1 LRKIKKELTGIPAS
15 RGIGIGPI
23 FQFVRQELIIEERS
37 NIQPEEELKRLY
49 TAISTAKDQIDSIYE
64 KALKESSD
72 ADAEIFQVH
81 RMILEDPELLAGV
94 ENKIKNQDK
103 SAELAM
109 QETGQTFSDIMAA
122 MKDEYFA
129 SRATDILDVRNRVLR
144 ILLGIA
150 ESPTVALKE
159 PSVIAADDLTPSDTV
174 LLDKTLVVGFCTS
187 GGSATSHTAILARGL
202 GIPAVAGVGDEVLLQ
217 KNGTE
222 VILDGTKG
230 TAIFAPGKALIAE
243 YRQRIKAAN
252 SIHEEAMKYAKEPA
266 ITKDGKRIEVV
277 ANIGNVEGAI
287 SAVDNGAEG
296 VGLLRTEFLYLER
309 MKLPTEEEQ
318 FQVYRDILNVFGD
331 MPVILRT
338 LDVGGDKEIPYMG
351 LEAES
356 NSFLGQRALRLCL
369 VRPDIFKPQLRAA
382 LRASAGYNLKIM
394 FPMVATA
401 SEVRAARKVLDEC
414 AAELKEEGV
423 QMAEDIEIGIMVEI
437 PSAAL
442 VADQLAKEIDFF
454 SIGTNDLSQYTMAA
468 DRTNPKVAE
477 LSNAFFPA
485 VLRLVR
491 EVIQAAHKEG
501 KWVGMCGELAGEPL
515 ALPILLGL
523 ELDEFSMNPPMVPLA
538 KQIIRNLDTREMK
551 EIADQTLEL
560 ESPADIQAFI
570 KEKIPFIAEITG

>member
-1 LRKIKKELTGIPAS
+1 MKELVGIPAS

-23 FQFVRQELIIEERS
+23 FQFVRKELIIKERS
-37 NIQPEEELKRLY
+37 NIQPEEELKRLN
-49 TAISTAKDQIDSIYE
+49 TAISTAKEQIDSIYE

-72 ADAEIFQVH
+72 ADAEIFQAH

-109 QETGQTFSDIMAA
+109 QETGQSFSDIMAA
-122 MKDEYFA
+122 MSDEYFA
-129 SRATDILDVRNRVLR
+129 ARATDILDVRNRVLR

-150 ESPTVALKE
+150 ESPTTALKE
-159 PSVIAADDLTPSDTV
+159 PSVIVADDLTPSDTV
-174 LLDKTLVVGFCTS
+174 LLDKTLVIGFCTS
-187 GGSATSHTAILARGL
+187 RGSATSHTAILARGL
-202 GIPAVAGVGDEVLLQ
+202 GIPAVAGVGDEVLSQ
-217 KNGTE
+217 KNGTK

-230 TAIFAPGKALIAE
+230 IAIFAPGKELIDE
-243 YRQRIKAAN
+243 YRQRIIAAN
-252 SIHEEAMKYAKEPA
+252 IIRKEAMKNAKEPA
-266 ITKDGKRIEVV
+266 RTKDGKRIEVV
-277 ANIGNVEGAI
+277 ANIGNVDGAK
-287 SAVDNGAEG
+287 SAVENGAEG

-309 MKLPTEEEQ
+309 TKLPTEEEQ
-318 FQVYRDILNVFGD
+318 FQVYRDILDVFGD

-351 LEAES
+351 LEVES

-394 FPMVATA
+394 FPMVATV

-414 AAELKEEGV
+414 AAELEKEGV
-423 QMAEDIEIGIMVEI
+423 QMAAEIEIGIMVEI

-442 VADQLAKEIDFF
+442 VADQLAKEVDFF

-491 EVIQAAHKEG
+491 EVIRAAHKEG

-551 EIADQTLEL
+551 EIADQALEL

>member
-1 LRKIKKELTGIPAS
+1 MKEIAGIPAS

-23 FQFVRQELIIEERS
+23 FQFVRQELIVEKRS
-37 NIQPEEELKRLY
+37 NIQPEVELKRLND
-49 TAISTAKDQIDSIYE
+49 AISTAKDQIESIYE
-64 KALKESSD
+64 KVLKESGE
-72 ADAEIFQVH
+72 ADAEIFQAH
-81 RMILEDPELLAGV
+81 LMILGDPELFAEV

-103 SAELAM
+103 CAELAM
-109 QETGQTFSDIMAA
+109 QEAGQSFSDIMAA

-129 SRATDILDVRNRVLR
+129 ARATDILDVSNRVLR

-150 ESPTVALKE
+150 ESPTAALEE
-159 PSVIAADDLTPSDTV
+159 PSVIVADDLTPSDTV
-174 LLDKTLVVGFCTS
+174 MLDKSLVIGFCTS
-187 GGSATSHTAILARGL
+187 RGSATSHTAILARGL
-202 GIPAVAGVGDEVLLQ
+202 GIPAVAGTGDEVLSL

-230 TAIFAPGKALIAE
+230 NAIIAPDNVLIAE

-252 SIHEEAMKYAKEPA
+252 TIREEAMKFAKDPA
-266 ITKDGKRIEVV
+266 ITKDGKQIEVV
-277 ANIGNVEGAI
+277 ANIGNIEGAK
-287 SAVDNGAEG
+287 SAIENGAEG
-296 VGLLRTEFLYLER
+296 VGLFRTEFLYLER
-309 MKLPTEEEQ
+309 TKLPTEEEQ
-318 FQVYRDILNVFGD
+318 FQVYKDILDVFGD

-338 LDVGGDKEIPYMG
+338 LDVGGDKEISYMG

-382 LRASAGYNLKIM
+382 LRASVGYNLKIM

-414 AAELKEEGV
+414 AAELKDEGV
-423 QMAEDIEIGIMVEI
+423 QIAEDIEIGIMVEI
-437 PSAAL
+437 PSAAV
-442 VADQLAKEIDFF
+442 VADQLAKEVDFF

-491 EVIQAAHKEG
+491 EVIRAAHKAG

-523 ELDEFSMNPPMVPLA
+523 ELDEYSMNPPMIPLA
-538 KQIIRNLDTREMK
+538 KQIIRSLDTRDMK
-551 EIADQTLEL
+551 KIADQALEL
-560 ESPADIQAFI
+560 ESPSDIQGFI

>member
-1 LRKIKKELTGIPAS
+1 MKELAGIPAS

-23 FQFVRQELIIEERS
+23 FQFVRQELIIEEKS
-37 NIQPEEELKRLY
+37 NIEPEEELKRLY
-49 TAISTAKDQIDSIYE
+49 IAISTAKDQIDSIYE

-72 ADAEIFQVH
+72 ADAEIFQAH

-109 QETGQTFSDIMAA
+109 QETGQTFSDMMAA

-129 SRATDILDVRNRVLR
+129 ARATDILDVRNRVLR

-159 PSVIAADDLTPSDTV
+159 PSVIVADDLTPSDTV

-266 ITKDGKRIEVV
+266 ITKDGKRVEVV
-277 ANIGNVEGAI
+277 ANIGNVEGAK

-309 MKLPTEEEQ
+309 MKSPTEEEQ

-401 SEVRAARKVLDEC
+401 SEVRAARKVLNEC
-414 AAELKEEGV
+414 ATELKEEGV

-491 EVIQAAHKEG
+491 KVIQAAHKEG

>member
-1 LRKIKKELTGIPAS
+1 MKEISGIPAS
-15 RGIGIGPI
+15 RGIGIGPTY
-23 FQFVRQELIIEERS
+23 QFVRQELIIEERS
-37 NIQPEEELKRLY
+37 NIQPDEELNRLNA
-49 TAISTAKDQIDSIYE
+49 AISTAKDQIDSIY
-64 KALKESSD
+64 KKVLKESSNS
-72 ADAEIFQVH
+72 DAEIFQAH
-81 RMILEDPELLAGV
+81 RMILEDPELLAEV
-94 ENKIKNQDK
+94 ENKIRNQDR

-109 QETGQTFSDIMAA
+109 QETGQSFSDIMAA
-122 MKDEYFA
+122 MKDEYFSA
-129 SRATDILDVRNRVLR
+129 RATDILDVRNRVLR

-150 ESPTVALKE
+150 ESPTAALKE
-159 PSVIAADDLTPSDTV
+159 PSVIVADDLTPSDTV
-174 LLDKTLVVGFCTS
+174 LLDKILVIGFCTS
-187 GGSATSHTAILARGL
+187 RGSATSHTAILARGL
-202 GIPAVAGVGDEVLLQ
+202 GIPAVAGVGDEVLSQ

-230 TAIFAPGKALIAE
+230 TVIFAPDKELIVE
-243 YRQRIKAAN
+243 YSQRIKAAN
-252 SIHEEAMKYAKEPA
+252 TIREEAMKYAKEPA
-266 ITKDGKRIEVV
+266 KTKDGKQIEVV
-277 ANIGNVEGAI
+277 ANIGNVEGAK

-309 MKLPTEEEQ
+309 TKLPTEEEQ
-318 FQVYRDILNVFGD
+318 FQVIKDILDVFGD

-351 LEAES
+351 LEEES

-382 LRASAGYNLKIM
+382 LRASAGFNLKIM
-394 FPMVATA
+394 FPMVATV

-414 AAELKEEGV
+414 AAELEKEGV

-491 EVIQAAHKEG
+491 EVIRAAHKEG

-523 ELDEFSMNPPMVPLA
+523 ELDEFSMNPPMIPLA

-551 EIADQTLEL
+551 EIADQALEL
-560 ESPADIQAFI
+560 ESPAEIQEFI

>member
-1 LRKIKKELTGIPAS
+1 MKELAGIPAS

-23 FQFVRQELIIEERS
+23 FQFVREELIIEERS
-37 NIQPEEELKRLY
+37 NIQPEEELKRLNA
-49 TAISTAKDQIDSIYE
+49 AISTAKDQINSIYE

-72 ADAEIFQVH
+72 ADAEIFQAH
-81 RMILEDPELLAGV
+81 RMILEDPELLEGV
-94 ENKIKNQDK
+94 EKKIKDQGR
-103 SAELAM
+103 SAEFAM
-109 QETGQTFSDIMAA
+109 QETGQSFSDIMAA
-122 MKDEYFA
+122 MSDEYFA
-129 SRATDILDVRNRVLR
+129 ARATDILDVRNRVIR

-150 ESPTVALKE
+150 ESPTAALKE
-159 PSVIAADDLTPSDTV
+159 PSVIVADDLTPSDTV
-174 LLDKTLVVGFCTS
+174 LLDKTLVIGFCTS
-187 GGSATSHTAILARGL
+187 RGSATSHTAILARGL
-202 GIPAVAGVGDEVLLQ
+202 GIPAVAGVGDEVLSQ

-230 TAIFAPGKALIAE
+230 TAIFAPGREMITE
-243 YRQRIKAAN
+243 YRQRIEAAN
-252 SIHEEAMKYAKEPA
+252 TIREEAMKFAKEPA
-266 ITKDGKRIEVV
+266 KTIDGKQIEVV
-277 ANIGNVEGAI
+277 ANIGNVEGAK
-287 SAVDNGAEG
+287 SAVENGAEG

-309 MKLPTEEEQ
+309 TKLPTEEEQ
-318 FQVYRDILNVFGD
+318 FQVIKDILDVFGD

-394 FPMVATA
+394 FPMVATT

-414 AAELKEEGV
+414 AVELRNEGA

-442 VADQLAKEIDFF
+442 VADQLAKEVDFF

-491 EVIQAAHKEG
+491 EVIRAAHKEG

-523 ELDEFSMNPPMVPLA
+523 ELDEFSMNPPMIPLA
-538 KQIIRNLDTREMK
+538 KQIIRNLDTRDMK
-551 EIADQTLEL
+551 EIADQALEL

>member
-1 LRKIKKELTGIPAS
+1 MKELAGIPAS

-23 FQFVRQELIIEERS
+23 FQFVRKELIIEERS
-37 NIQPEEELKRLY
+37 NIQPEEELKRLK
-49 TAISTAKDQIDSIYE
+49 TAISTAKEQIDSIYE

-72 ADAEIFQVH
+72 ADAEIFQAH

-109 QETGQTFSDIMAA
+109 QETGQSFSDIMAA
-122 MKDEYFA
+122 MSDEYFA
-129 SRATDILDVRNRVLR
+129 ARATDILDVRNRVLR

-150 ESPTVALKE
+150 ESPTTAMNE

-174 LLDKTLVVGFCTS
+174 LLDKTLVIGFCTS
-187 GGSATSHTAILARGL
+187 RGSATSHTAILARGL
-202 GIPAVAGVGDEVLLQ
+202 GIPAVAGVGDEVLSQ
-217 KNGTE
+217 KNGTQ

-230 TAIFAPGKALIAE
+230 TAIFAPGKELINE
-243 YRQRIKAAN
+243 YHQRIKAAN
-252 SIHEEAMKYAKEPA
+252 SIHEEAMKYAEEPA
-266 ITKDGKRIEVV
+266 RTKDGKRVEVV
-277 ANIGNVEGAI
+277 ANIGNVEGAK
-287 SAVDNGAEG
+287 SAVKNGAEG

-309 MKLPTEEEQ
+309 KKLPTEEEQ
-318 FQVYRDILNVFGD
+318 FQVYKDILDVFGD

-369 VRPDIFKPQLRAA
+369 ARPDIFKPQLRAA

-414 AAELKEEGV
+414 SAELEEEGV
-423 QMAEDIEIGIMVEI
+423 QMAAEIEIGIMVEI

-442 VADQLAKEIDFF
+442 VADQLAKEVDFF

-477 LSNAFFPA
+477 LSDAFFPA

-491 EVIQAAHKEG
+491 EVIRAAHKEG

-523 ELDEFSMNPPMVPLA
+523 ELDEFSMNPPMIPLA
-538 KQIIRNLDTREMK
+538 KQIIRNLDTRDMK
-551 EIADQTLEL
+551 EIADQALEL

>member
-1 LRKIKKELTGIPAS
+1 MKELAGIPAS

-23 FQFVRQELIIEERS
+23 FQFVRKELIIEERS
-37 NIQPEEELKRLY
+37 NIQPEEELKRLK
-49 TAISTAKDQIDSIYE
+49 TAISTAKEQIDSIYE

-72 ADAEIFQVH
+72 ADAEIFQAH

-109 QETGQTFSDIMAA
+109 QETGQSFSDIMAA
-122 MKDEYFA
+122 MSDEYFA
-129 SRATDILDVRNRVLR
+129 ARATDILDVRNRVLR

-150 ESPTVALKE
+150 ESPTTAMNE

-174 LLDKTLVVGFCTS
+174 LLDKTLVIGFCTS
-187 GGSATSHTAILARGL
+187 RGSATSHTAILARGL
-202 GIPAVAGVGDEVLLQ
+202 GIPAVAGVGDEVLSQ
-217 KNGTE
+217 KNGTQ

-230 TAIFAPGKALIAE
+230 TAIFAPGKELINE
-243 YRQRIKAAN
+243 YHQRIKAAN
-252 SIHEEAMKYAKEPA
+252 SIHEEAMKYAEEPA
-266 ITKDGKRIEVV
+266 RTKDGKRVEVV
-277 ANIGNVEGAI
+277 ANIGNVEGAK
-287 SAVDNGAEG
+287 SAVKNGAEG

-309 MKLPTEEEQ
+309 KKLPTEEEQ
-318 FQVYRDILNVFGD
+318 FQVYKDILDVFGD

-414 AAELKEEGV
+414 SAELEEEGV
-423 QMAEDIEIGIMVEI
+423 QMAAEIEIGIMVEI

-442 VADQLAKEIDFF
+442 VADQLAKEVDFF

-477 LSNAFFPA
+477 LSDAFFPA

-491 EVIQAAHKEG
+491 EVIRAAHKEG

-523 ELDEFSMNPPMVPLA
+523 ELDEFSMNPPMIPLA
-538 KQIIRNLDTREMK
+538 KQIIRNLDTRDMK
-551 EIADQTLEL
+551 EIADQALEL

>member
-1 LRKIKKELTGIPAS
+1 MKELTGIPAS

-23 FQFVRQELIIEERS
+23 FQFVRQEIIIEERS
-37 NIQPEEELKRLY
+37 NIQPEEELKRLN
-49 TAISTAKDQIDSIYE
+49 TAISTAKDQIDCIYE

-72 ADAEIFQVH
+72 ADAEIFQAH

-94 ENKIKNQDK
+94 ENKIKDQNK

-109 QETGQTFSDIMAA
+109 QETGKLFSDMMAA

-129 SRATDILDVRNRVLR
+129 ARATDILDVRNRVLR
-144 ILLGIA
+144 ILLGVA
-150 ESPTVALKE
+150 ESPTAALKE
-159 PSVIAADDLTPSDTV
+159 PSVIGADDLTPSDTV
-174 LLDKTLVVGFCTS
+174 LLDKNLVIGFCTS

-217 KNGTE
+217 ENGTQ

-230 TAIFAPGKALIAE
+230 TAIFAPGKALIDE
-243 YRQRIKAAN
+243 YRQQIEAAN
-252 SIHEEAMKYAKEPA
+252 SIHEEAMKYTKEPA
-266 ITKDGKRIEVV
+266 KTKDGKRIEVV
-277 ANIGNVEGAI
+277 ANIGNVEGAK

-309 MKLPTEEEQ
+309 KKLPTEEEQ
-318 FQVYRDILNVFGD
+318 FQVYRDILDVFGD

-394 FPMVATA
+394 FPMVATVG
-401 SEVRAARKVLDEC
+401 EVRAARKMLDEC
-414 AAELKEEGV
+414 AAELEEEGV

-442 VADQLAKEIDFF
+442 TADQLAKEIDFF

-491 EVIQAAHKEG
+491 EVIRAAHKEG

-523 ELDEFSMNPPMVPLA
+523 ELDEFSMNPPMIPLA
-538 KQIIRNLDTREMK
+538 KQIIRNLDTHEMK
-551 EIADQTLEL
+551 ELADQALEL

>member
-1 LRKIKKELTGIPAS
+1 MKELAGIPAS
-15 RGIGIGPI
+15 RGICIGPV
-23 FQFVRQELIIEERS
+23 FQFVRQELIIPERS
-37 NIQPEEELKRLY
+37 NIQPEEELKRLN

-64 KALKESSD
+64 KALKESND
-72 ADAEIFQVH
+72 EDAEIFQAH
-81 RMILEDPELLAGV
+81 RMILEDPELLAEV
-94 ENKIKNQDK
+94 ENKIKNQNK
-103 SAELAM
+103 SVESAM
-109 QETGQTFSDIMAA
+109 QETGQSFSDIMAA

-129 SRATDILDVRNRVLR
+129 ARAIDILDVSNRVVR

-150 ESPTVALKE
+150 ESPTAALKE
-159 PSVIAADDLTPSDTV
+159 PSVIVADDLTPSDTV
-174 LLDKTLVVGFCTS
+174 MLDKSLVIGFCTS
-187 GGSATSHTAILARGL
+187 RGSATSHTAILARGL
-202 GIPAVAGVGDEVLLQ
+202 GIPAVAGVGDGVFSQ
-217 KNGTE
+217 KNGTI
-222 VILDGTKG
+222 VILDGSKG
-230 TAIFAPGKALIAE
+230 TAIFAPGKELINE

-252 SIHEEAMKYAKEPA
+252 AIREEAMKYAKEPA
-266 ITKDGKRIEVV
+266 ITKDGKRVEVV
-277 ANIGNVEGAI
+277 ANIGNTEGAK
-287 SAVDNGAEG
+287 SAVENGAEG
-296 VGLLRTEFLYLER
+296 VGLLRTEFLYLEQT
-309 MKLPTEEEQ
+309 KLPTEEEQ

-401 SEVRAARKVLDEC
+401 SEVRAARKVLNEC
-414 AAELKEEGV
+414 AAELEENGV
-423 QMAEDIEIGIMVEI
+423 QIAENIEIGIMVEI

-442 VADQLAKEIDFF
+442 VADQLAKEVDFF

-468 DRTNPKVAE
+468 DRTNPKVAD

-491 EVIQAAHKEG
+491 EVIRAAHKEG

-523 ELDEFSMNPPMVPLA
+523 ELDEFSMNPPMIPLA

-551 EIADQTLEL
+551 AIANQALEL
-560 ESPADIQAFI
+560 ESPADIQTFI
-570 KEKIPFIAEITG
+570 KEKIPFIAGITG